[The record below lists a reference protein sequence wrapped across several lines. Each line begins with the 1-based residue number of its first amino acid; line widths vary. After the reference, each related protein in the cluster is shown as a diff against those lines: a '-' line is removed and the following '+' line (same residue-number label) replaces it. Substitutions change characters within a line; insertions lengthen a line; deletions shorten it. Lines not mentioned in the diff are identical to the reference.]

1 MKILVADDHPLTLNG
16 TVSYLTG
23 LGYNVVSACSNGT
36 AALNYIQIYLPD
48 VAVLDLNMPGL
59 DGLEVAKKVMENKWR
74 TKVVILTMHNEI
86 GVLNKAKEFEVDG
99 YILKEKATP
108 DLEKCMKEIALG
120 KKYYSGALLQNYT
133 IEHTDDL
140 GKLNLLTLSERKI
153 IELIAAQKTSKQI
166 AELLFLS
173 EKTVE
178 GHRTR
183 IIEKLEIPKEKNALL
198 IWAIQNYKK
207 SL

>member
-16 TVSYLTG
+16 TVSYLTN
-23 LGYNVVSACSNGT
+23 LGYNVVSTCSNGT
-36 AALNYIQIYLPD
+36 AALNYIQVYLPD

-59 DGLEVAKKVMENKWR
+59 DGLEVAKKVMENKWC
-74 TKVVILTMHNEI
+74 TKVIILTMHNEI
-86 GVLNKAKEFEVDG
+86 GVLNKAKEFDIDG
-99 YILKEKATP
+99 YILKEKASP
-108 DLEKCMKEIALG
+108 DLEKCMKAIALG
-120 KKYYSGALLQNYT
+120 KKYYSGTLLQNYT
-133 IEHTDDL
+133 IEQTDDI
-140 GKLNLLTLSERKI
+140 GKLNLLTFSERKI

-183 IIEKLEIPKEKNALL
+183 IIEKLGIPKEKNALL

-207 SL
+207 PM

>member
-16 TVSYLTG
+16 TVSYLTN
-23 LGYNVVSACSNGT
+23 LGYNVVIACSNGT
-36 AALNYIQIYLPD
+36 AALNYIQVYLPD

-74 TKVVILTMHNEI
+74 TKVIILTMHNEI

-108 DLEKCMKEIALG
+108 DLEKCMQEIALG

-133 IEHTDDL
+133 IEHTDNP

-183 IIEKLEIPKEKNALL
+183 IIEKLGIPKEKNALL

>member
-16 TVSYLTG
+16 TVSYLTN

-36 AALNYIQIYLPD
+36 AAFNYIQVYLPD

-74 TKVVILTMHNEI
+74 TKVIILTMHNEI

-133 IEHTDDL
+133 IEHTDDPS
-140 GKLNLLTLSERKI
+140 KLNLLTVSERKI

-183 IIEKLEIPKEKNALL
+183 IIEKLGIPKEKNALL

>member
-16 TVSYLTG
+16 TVSYLTN

-36 AALNYIQIYLPD
+36 AALNYIQVYLPD

-74 TKVVILTMHNEI
+74 TKVIILTMHNEI
-86 GVLNKAKEFEVDG
+86 GVLNKAKEFNVDG
-99 YILKEKATP
+99 YILKEKACP

-153 IELIAAQKTSKQI
+153 IELIAGQKPVSKLQN
-166 AELLFLS
+166 FFS
-173 EKTVE
+173 VRKNSGRTPYQNYRKT
-178 GHRTR
+178 GYSKR
-183 IIEKLEIPKEKNALL
+183 KNALL

-207 SL
+207 

>member
-16 TVSYLTG
+16 TVSYLTN

-48 VAVLDLNMPGL
+48 IAVLDLNMPGL

-86 GVLNKAKEFEVDG
+86 GVLNKAKEFGVDG
-99 YILKEKATP
+99 YILKEKADP
-108 DLEKCMKEIALG
+108 DLEKCLKEIALG
-120 KKYYSGALLQNYT
+120 KKSYSGALLQNYT
-133 IEHTDDL
+133 IEYTDIPN
-140 GKLNLLTLSERKI
+140 KLNLLTLSERKI
-153 IELIAAQKTSKQI
+153 TELIAAQKTSKQI

-178 GHRTR
+178 GHRTK
-183 IIEKLEIPKEKNALL
+183 IIEKLGIPKEKNALL

-207 SL
+207 